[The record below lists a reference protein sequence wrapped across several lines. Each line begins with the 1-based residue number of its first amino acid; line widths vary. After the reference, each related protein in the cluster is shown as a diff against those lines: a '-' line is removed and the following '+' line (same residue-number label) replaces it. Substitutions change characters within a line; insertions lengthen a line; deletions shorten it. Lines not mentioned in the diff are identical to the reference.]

1 MCQLPNRGAAAENSN
16 CPAKGTGVYSGN
28 VLISCRTAPA
38 LHALKGTRM
47 HDRCRSSVL
56 FFCALWL
63 CLSAVVALPVHP
75 AEKELVK
82 TEVHQ
87 VGRDS
92 EDQYIV
98 FLRNAET
105 ARLLPIWIGPCE
117 AMAIWRKLNNETFPR
132 PFTHDLFHNVLEEAG
147 VRLRSIVIDEL
158 RPLEDGGLRSTYFA
172 VLTLQ
177 GPDGTTFK
185 MDARPSDSM
194 ALAVRM
200 GLPVHVVRDIIESHG
215 IPEKEAPPKPAAPR
229 KTPRYF

>member
-1 MCQLPNRGAAAENSN
+1 M
-16 CPAKGTGVYSGN
+16 Y
-28 VLISCRTAPA
+28 
-38 LHALKGTRM
+38 
-47 HDRCRSSVL
+47 DRCRSAVTYSCV
-56 FFCALWL
+56 L
-63 CLSAVVALPVHP
+63 CLSLSGVLAP
-75 AEKELVK
+75 AAYPSEKDLVK

-98 FLRNAET
+98 FLRNSET

-117 AMAIWRKLNNETFPR
+117 AMAIWRKLKNETFPR
-132 PFTHDLFHNVLEEAG
+132 PFTHDLFHNVLEGAG

-158 RPLEDGGLRSTYFA
+158 RPLKEGGLGSTYFA

-200 GLPVHVVRDIIESHG
+200 GLPVHVVRGIIESHG
-215 IPEKEAPPKPAAPR
+215 IPESEAPPKPADPR
-229 KTPRYF
+229 KTPRYY

>member
-1 MCQLPNRGAAAENSN
+1 M
-16 CPAKGTGVYSGN
+16 Y
-28 VLISCRTAPA
+28 
-38 LHALKGTRM
+38 
-47 HDRCRSSVL
+47 DRCRSAAIY
-56 FFCALWL
+56 FCALWL
-63 CLSAVVALPVHP
+63 CLSGILAPAVYPS
-75 AEKELVK
+75 EKDLVK
-82 TEVHQ
+82 TQVHQ

-92 EDQYIV
+92 EDQYVV
-98 FLRNAET
+98 FLRNSET

-117 AMAIWRKLNNETFPR
+117 AMAIWRKLKNETFPR

-147 VRLRSIVIDEL
+147 VRLKSIVIDEL
-158 RPLEDGGLRSTYFA
+158 RPLEEGGMGSTYFA

-200 GLPVHVVRDIIESHG
+200 GLPVHVVRGIIESHG
-215 IPEKEAPPKPAAPR
+215 IPENEAPPKPAAPR

>member
-1 MCQLPNRGAAAENSN
+1 MC
-16 CPAKGTGVYSGN
+16 
-28 VLISCRTAPA
+28 
-38 LHALKGTRM
+38 
-47 HDRCRSSVL
+47 DRCHSAVVYY
-56 FFCALWL
+56 CALWL
-63 CLSAVVALPVHP
+63 CLSVILAP
-75 AEKELVK
+75 AASASEKDLVK

-98 FLRNAET
+98 FLRNSET

-117 AMAIWRKLNNETFPR
+117 AMAIWRKLKNETFPR
-132 PFTHDLFHNVLEEAG
+132 PFTHDLFHSVLEGAG

-158 RPLEDGGLRSTYFA
+158 RPLEEGGLGSTYFA

-200 GLPVHVVRDIIESHG
+200 GLPVYVVRGIIESHG
-215 IPEKEAPPKPAAPR
+215 IPEDEAPPKPAAPR
-229 KTPRYF
+229 KTPRYY

>member
-1 MCQLPNRGAAAENSN
+1 
-16 CPAKGTGVYSGN
+16 
-28 VLISCRTAPA
+28 
-38 LHALKGTRM
+38 M

-63 CLSAVVALPVHP
+63 CLSRALAPPAHP
-75 AEKELVK
+75 ADKDLVK

-98 FLRNAET
+98 FLRNTET

-117 AMAIWRKLNNETFPR
+117 AMAIWRKLNNEAFPR
-132 PFTHDLFHNVLEEAG
+132 PFTHDLFHNVMEEAG

-158 RPLEDGGLRSTYFA
+158 RPLEDGRLRSTYFA

-215 IPEKEAPPKPAAPR
+215 IPENEALPKPVAPR
-229 KTPRYF
+229 KTRRYF

>member
-1 MCQLPNRGAAAENSN
+1 
-16 CPAKGTGVYSGN
+16 
-28 VLISCRTAPA
+28 
-38 LHALKGTRM
+38 M
-47 HDRCRSSVL
+47 HDRWRSAAMC
-56 FFCALWL
+56 FCALWL
-63 CLSAVVALPVHP
+63 WLSGVLAPAAHP
-75 AEKELVK
+75 SEKDLVR

-98 FLRNAET
+98 FLRNSET

-117 AMAIWRKLNNETFPR
+117 AMAIWRKLKNETFPR
-132 PFTHDLFHNVLEEAG
+132 PFTHDLFHNVLEAAG
-147 VRLRSIVIDEL
+147 VRLESIVIDEL
-158 RPLEDGGLRSTYFA
+158 RPLEEGGLGSTYFA

-177 GPDGTTFK
+177 GPDGSTFK

-200 GLPVHVVRDIIESHG
+200 GMPVHVVRGIIESHG
-215 IPEKEAPPKPAAPR
+215 IPEAEAPPKPAAPR

>member
-1 MCQLPNRGAAAENSN
+1 
-16 CPAKGTGVYSGN
+16 
-28 VLISCRTAPA
+28 
-38 LHALKGTRM
+38 M
-47 HDRCRSSVL
+47 HDRCRFAVL
-56 FFCALWL
+56 SFCTLWL
-63 CLSAVVALPVHP
+63 CLSHALAPRAYP
-75 AEKELVK
+75 AEKDLVK

-98 FLRNAET
+98 FLRNSET
-105 ARLLPIWIGPCE
+105 GRLLPIWIGPCE

-132 PFTHDLFHNVLEEAG
+132 PFTHDLFHNVMEEAG

-158 RPLEDGGLRSTYFA
+158 RPLKEGGLRSTYFA

-177 GPDGTTFK
+177 SPDGTTFK
-185 MDARPSDSM
+185 MDARPSDSL

-200 GLPVHVVRDIIESHG
+200 GLPVHVVRDILESHG
-215 IPEKEAPPKPAAPR
+215 IPEKEAPPNPATPR